1 VGAKIW
7 GSAGGEGATNFRH
20 SHFQDHANAAM
31 GGGDMQ
37 QQLGFTE
44 AKKQQ
49 ASTRRKMM
57 DCPKEK
63 MPPPVSPHV
72 VKCQGL
78 GQFSSTLRR

>member
-1 VGAKIW
+1 
-7 GSAGGEGATNFRH
+7 
-20 SHFQDHANAAM
+20 
-31 GGGDMQ
+31 MQ